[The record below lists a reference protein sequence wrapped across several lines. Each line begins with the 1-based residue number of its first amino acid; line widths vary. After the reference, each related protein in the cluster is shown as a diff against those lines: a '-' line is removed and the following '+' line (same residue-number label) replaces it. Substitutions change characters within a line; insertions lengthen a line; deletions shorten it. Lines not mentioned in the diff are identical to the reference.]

1 MTDKSRPDI
10 YIGLVGAAGTDL
22 SSVIRELRAQLS
34 IVGYTVE
41 HVKVSGLI
49 KSVLEIPDCD
59 NEFERMRWHMKA
71 GDAIRANSS
80 EGGGVAC
87 LAIQEIISKRGG
99 NLAGKSRAFIID
111 SLKHPDEITLLDK
124 IYVRNYYTVS
134 VYMPRAKRLENLQI
148 KISRD
153 THEPPSPKTA
163 TRANELIAADEKS
176 KGKRSQNVRDSFPK
190 ADFFIYGEAALTEQA
205 KRFVE
210 IVFGEPYTTPTLDEF
225 SMFMARGAGY
235 RSADLSRQVGAVIV
249 DPHGSIIGT
258 GCNEVPYPGGGIFYE
273 GLTGGIGDNRDHI
286 KQIDPNFAEIQRT
299 LIEVVRALRQSGHI
313 GDGGADST
321 ADVQLVEDLL
331 QGDQKDLLSDARIR
345 SLIEFGRIV
354 HAEMHAICDAA
365 AGGRAVRGSSLYCT
379 TFPCHLCAKHIV
391 AAGISEVVYIEPYPK
406 SLTSQLYADEI
417 ELAHA
422 QIPSTGQN
430 KIEKVRFRPFHGV
443 APVLFQ
449 RAFRYRPRKDSHGLL
464 ATWDPQTSVPIGASG
479 SVERPTLEASAA
491 ASIEAT
497 LDAAKVTLESQMVEG
512 SDVKD

>member
-41 HVKVSGLI
+41 HVKVSSLI
-49 KSVLEIPDCD
+49 KSALDIPECD
-59 NEFERMRWHMKA
+59 NEFERMRRHMKA

-87 LAIQEIISKRGG
+87 LAVQEIISKRGED
-99 NLAGKSRAFIID
+99 LTGKSRVFIID
-111 SLKHPDEITLLDK
+111 SLKHPDEVTLLDK
-124 IYVRNYYTVS
+124 IYIRNYYTVS
-134 VYMPRAKRLENLQI
+134 VYTPRQKRLENLQI

-153 THEPPSPKTA
+153 THEPPGARTS
-163 TRANELIAADEKS
+163 TRANELISADEKS
-176 KGKRSQNVRDSFPK
+176 KGNQSQNVRDTFPR
-190 ADFFIYGEAALTEQA
+190 ADFFIYGEASLTEQT

-210 IVFGEPYTTPTLDEF
+210 VVFGEPYTTPTLDEF

-235 RSADLSRQVGAVIV
+235 RSADLSRQVGAVVV
-249 DPHGSIIGT
+249 DQHGSIIGT
-258 GCNEVPYPGGGIFYE
+258 GCNEVPYPGGGIYFE
-273 GLTGGIGDNRDHI
+273 GLSDGIGDNRDHV

-299 LIEVVRALRQSGHI
+299 LIEIVKALRQAGHI
-313 GDGGADST
+313 GEGGADYA
-321 ADVQLVEDLL
+321 ADRALVEALL
-331 QGDQKDLLSDARIR
+331 QGEHKDLLSDARIR

-365 AGGRAVRGSSLYCT
+365 AGGRAVRGTSLYCT

-391 AAGISEVVYIEPYPK
+391 AAGIREVIYIEPYPK
-406 SLTSQLYADEI
+406 SLTAQLYSDEI

-422 QIPSTGQN
+422 QSSTESSSKYN
-430 KIEKVRFRPFHGV
+430 PVRFRPFHGV

-449 RAFRYRPRKDSHGLL
+449 RAFRYRPRKNSHGLL
-464 ATWDPQTSVPIGASG
+464 ATWDPQTSLPSGASG
-479 SVERPTLEASAA
+479 SVERPMLEASAA
-491 ASIEAT
+491 ASIGAT
-497 LDAAKVTLESQMVEG
+497 LDAAKATLDSILEEAYYG
-512 SDVKD
+512 EN